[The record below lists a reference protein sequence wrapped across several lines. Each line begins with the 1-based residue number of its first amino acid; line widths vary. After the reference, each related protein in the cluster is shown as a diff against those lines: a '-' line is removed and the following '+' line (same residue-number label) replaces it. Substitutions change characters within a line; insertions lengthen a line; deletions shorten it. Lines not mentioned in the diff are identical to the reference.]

1 VLYNSINSI
10 RGIKKWSQYATSYA
24 RRNRSNG
31 SSSAFYSNQR
41 LTPGRLPKKNLTH
54 CVPIQTPSAC
64 HGNMAA
70 FILGL
75 PLPMSWPIRPAHRRW
90 LPNICGSPAAAVSD
104 HKLRHCSAC
113 SLLLSRHRLL
123 RPLLRLHRLPLA
135 PSPFIFPLTQV
146 RLGTLGDAATADC
159 VSYTLL
165 SSAFLAQAPAL
176 RPPRDA
182 SVSSLPL
189 ILLPA

>member
-1 VLYNSINSI
+1 MLYNSINSI

-41 LTPGRLPKKNLTH
+41 LTPGRLPKKKPDALCSNPNAICLPREYGLH
-54 CVPIQTPSAC
+54 LFW
-64 HGNMAA
+64 A
-70 FILGL
+70 FLCRCRGPFVLRIGGGCR
-75 PLPMSWPIRPAHRRW
+75 IF
-90 LPNICGSPAAAVSD
+90 CGSSAAVSD
-104 HKLRHCSAC
+104 PKLRHCS
-113 SLLLSRHRLL
+113 LFLSRHRLL
-123 RPLLRLHRLPLA
+123 RPLLRLHHLLLA
-135 PSPFIFPLTQV
+135 PSPFIFPRTQV
-146 RLGTLGDAATADC
+146 RLGSLGDAATADC

-165 SSAFLAQAPAL
+165 SSAFLPQAPAL

>member
-1 VLYNSINSI
+1 M
-10 RGIKKWSQYATSYA
+10 G
-24 RRNRSNG
+24 RRE
-31 SSSAFYSNQR
+31 YI
-41 LTPGRLPKKNLTH
+41 LCPKKSKQRELLCLLLQPAPDAWQIPKKNNLTH

-104 HKLRHCSAC
+104 HKLRHCS
-113 SLLLSRHRLL
+113 LFLSRHRLL

-135 PSPFIFPLTQV
+135 PSPFIFPQTQV
-146 RLGTLGDAATADC
+146 RLGSLGDAATADC
-159 VSYTLL
+159 VSCTPVAEPGL
-165 SSAFLAQAPAL
+165 S
-176 RPPRDA
+176 
-182 SVSSLPL
+182 
-189 ILLPA
+189 

>member
-1 VLYNSINSI
+1 MEPICYILC
-10 RGIKKWSQYATSYA
+10 
-24 RRNRSNG
+24 
-31 SSSAFYSNQR
+31 
-41 LTPGRLPKKNLTH
+41 PKKSKQRELL
-54 CVPIQTPSAC
+54 CLLLQPAPDAWQTPKKKPDALCSNPNAICLPREYGCIHFGPSFADVVGHSSCASAV
-64 HGNMAA
+64 AA
-70 FILGL
+70 EYLWF
-75 PLPMSWPIRPAHRRW
+75 ACC
-90 LPNICGSPAAAVSD
+90 CGVR
-104 HKLRHCSAC
+104 HKLRHCS
-113 SLLLSRHRLL
+113 LFLSRHRLL